1 MECHAR
7 KERDQLMKAKQNI
20 ELDSKSVEAI
30 QHQNEIERTRIG
42 GFGGSDA
49 KMFYKIGL
57 RGLSALSNSDK
68 KRIRVAKGID
78 EYKPIFQTEAM
89 RKGHEFEDWWTENDL
104 SKYTTKWER
113 EVKIEREL
121 ATNFKTFAHADVLM
135 EVRKQIYIIEL
146 KCLID
151 PLSAFEQYKAQLQW
165 YYVLG
170 VHNVH
175 LLIGDNSKGCDFEE
189 MPILEHDVKRDEQF
203 IKTLL
208 HGIKLLDDNWD
219 NLNLELPEEWTSEYL
234 LPFEATEVELMTNY
248 LQEIK
253 RLEVLIEEKKTNLLQ
268 FMQDNDVKSINS
280 ENYIITHVPAG
291 TTSRFNKAKL
301 LKDFPEIDESKYT
314 AVSERK
320 GYVTIKLK

>member
-1 MECHAR
+1 
-7 KERDQLMKAKQNI
+7 MKTIKQNI
-20 ELDSKSVEAI
+20 ELDSKVAEAI
-30 QHQNEIERTRIG
+30 QHQNEIERTRVG

-89 RKGHEFEDWWTENDL
+89 RKGHEFEDWWFRDSL
-104 SKYTTKWER
+104 YQYAPKWER

-121 ATNFKTFAHADVLM
+121 AINFKTFAHADVST
-135 EVRKQIYIIEL
+135 EVRKKIYIIEL

-165 YYVLG
+165 YYMLG
-170 VHNVH
+170 AHDVSIV
-175 LLIGDNSKGCDFEE
+175 IGDSSKGWDFDE
-189 MPILEHDVKRDEQF
+189 MSILTHDVERDEQF

-219 NLNLELPEEWTSEYL
+219 NLNLDLPEEWTSEDL

-253 RLEVLIEEKKTNLLQ
+253 RLESMIEEKKVNLLQ
-268 FMQDNDVKSINS
+268 FMQDNEVKSINS
-280 ENYIITHVPAG
+280 ENYIITNVPAG

-301 LKDFPEIDESKYT
+301 LKDFPEIDESEYT
-314 AVSERK
+314 TISERK

>member
-1 MECHAR
+1 M
-7 KERDQLMKAKQNI
+7 KQNI
-20 ELDSKSVEAI
+20 ELDKAIEAI
-30 QHQNEIERTRIG
+30 QHQNEIERTRTG

-57 RGLSALSNSDK
+57 KGLSALSNSDK

-89 RKGHEFEDWWTENDL
+89 RKGHEFEDWWFEDNLYLARST
-104 SKYTTKWER
+104 WER

-121 ATNFKTFAHADVLM
+121 ATNFKTFAHADASR
-135 EVRKQIYIIEL
+135 EVRKQIHVIEL
-146 KCLID
+146 KCLSD
-151 PLSAFEQYKAQLQW
+151 PSFAFEQYKAQLQW
-165 YYVLG
+165 YYMLG
-170 VHNVH
+170 AHSASI
-175 LLIGDNSKGCDFEE
+175 LIGDNSKGGDFDE
-189 MPILEHDVKRDEQF
+189 MPILEHYIKRDEQL
-203 IKTLL
+203 IKMLL
-208 HGIKLLDDNWD
+208 HGIKLLDDNWE
-219 NLNLELPEEWTSEYL
+219 NLNLNLPEEWTSEDL

-253 RLEVLIEEKKTNLLQ
+253 RLEVLIEEKKNNLLQ

-280 ENYIITHVPAG
+280 ENYIITNVPVG

-314 AVSERK
+314 TVSERK
-320 GYVTIKLK
+320 GYITIKLK

>member
-1 MECHAR
+1 MTT
-7 KERDQLMKAKQNI
+7 KQSL
-20 ELDSKSVEAI
+20 ELDSKSLEAI
-30 QHQNEIERTRIG
+30 QHQNEIERTRVG

-57 RGLSALSNSDK
+57 KGLSALSNSDK

-89 RKGHEFEDWWTENDL
+89 RKGHEFEDWWFKNSIYQQEN
-104 SKYTTKWER
+104 WER

-121 ATNFKTFAHADVLM
+121 ATNFKTFAHADIST
-135 EVRKQIYIIEL
+135 EVCKQIHIFEL
-146 KCLID
+146 KCLIN
-151 PLSAFEQYKAQLQW
+151 PSSAFEQYMAQMQW
-165 YYVLG
+165 YYMLG
-170 VHNVH
+170 AYGVSIV
-175 LLIGDNSKGCDFEE
+175 IGDNSKGGDFNE
-189 MPILEHDVKRDEQF
+189 MPILEHYIKRDEQI

-219 NLNLELPEEWTSEYL
+219 NLNLDLPEEWTSEDL

-253 RLEVLIEEKKTNLLQ
+253 KLEALVEEKKNNLLH
-268 FMQDNDVKSINS
+268 FMQDNGVKSINS
-280 ENYIITHVPAG
+280 ENYIITYVPEG

-314 AVSERK
+314 TISERK

>member
-1 MECHAR
+1 MIT
-7 KERDQLMKAKQNI
+7 KQDI
-20 ELDSKSVEAI
+20 ELDKSMEAI

-57 RGLSALSNSDK
+57 KGLSALSNSEK

-89 RKGHEFEDWWTENDL
+89 RKGHEFEDWWFENNIYQ
-104 SKYTTKWER
+104 YTGKWER
-113 EVKIEREL
+113 EVKIEMGL
-121 ATNFKTFAHADVLM
+121 ATNFKTFAHADILK
-135 EVRKQIYIIEL
+135 EVRKKIYIAEL

-151 PLSAFEQYKAQLQW
+151 PLSALEQYKAQLQW
-165 YYVLG
+165 YYMLG
-170 VHNVH
+170 AYGVS
-175 LLIGDNSKGCDFEE
+175 LLIGDNSKGDDFDE
-189 MPILEHDVKRDEQF
+189 MPILKHDVEREEQF

-208 HGIKLLDDNWD
+208 HGIKLLDDNWY
-219 NLNLELPEEWTSEYL
+219 NLNLELPEEWTSEDL

-253 RLEVLIEEKKTNLLQ
+253 RLESMIEEKKTNLLQ
-268 FMQDNDVKSINS
+268 FMQDNKVKSINS
-280 ENYIITHVPAG
+280 ENYIITNVPAG

-314 AVSERK
+314 TVSERK
-320 GYVTIKLK
+320 GYVTIKIK

>member
-1 MECHAR
+1 MTT
-7 KERDQLMKAKQNI
+7 KQSL
-20 ELDSKSVEAI
+20 ELDSKSLEAI
-30 QHQNEIERTRIG
+30 QHQNEIERTRVG

-68 KRIRVAKGID
+68 KRIRVAKGLD
-78 EYKPIFQTEAM
+78 EYKPVFQTEAM
-89 RKGHEFEDWWTENDL
+89 RKGHEFEDWWFEN
-104 SKYTTKWER
+104 SIYQQENWER

-121 ATNFKTFAHADVLM
+121 ATNFKTFAHADISK
-135 EVRKQIYIIEL
+135 EFRKKIYIIEL

-165 YYVLG
+165 YYMLG
-170 VHNVH
+170 ARNIRLV
-175 LLIGDNSKGCDFEE
+175 IGDSSKGWDFDE
-189 MPILEHDVKRDEQF
+189 MSISSHDVERDEQA

-208 HGIKLLDDNWD
+208 YGIKLLDDNWD
-219 NLNLELPEEWTSEYL
+219 NLDLKLPEEWTSEDL

-253 RLEVLIEEKKTNLLQ
+253 KLEALVEEKKANLLQ
-268 FMQDNDVKSINS
+268 FMQDNGVKSINS

-291 TTSRFNKAKL
+291 TTSRFNKTKL
-301 LKDFPEIDESKYT
+301 LKDYPEIDESKYT
-314 AVSERK
+314 TVSERK

>member
-1 MECHAR
+1 MTT
-7 KERDQLMKAKQNI
+7 KQN
-20 ELDSKSVEAI
+20 LKVNKSIEAI
-30 QHQNEIERTRIG
+30 QHQNEIERTRVG

-89 RKGHEFEDWWTENDL
+89 RKGHEFEDWYY
-104 SKYTTKWER
+104 SKIDSIEKRTIRR
-113 EVKIEREL
+113 EFKIYSFEAR
-121 ATNFKTFAHADVLM
+121 NFDTFAHADLCDIQSKIA
-135 EVRKQIYIIEL
+135 EEL
-146 KCLID
+146 KFLQNPNI
-151 PLSAFEQYKAQLQW
+151 AVAEAQYMAQLQW
-165 YYVLG
+165 YYMLG
-170 VHNVH
+170 VREVR
-175 LLIGDNSKGCDFEE
+175 LTVGDSSDYDSMEVGHSGVN
-189 MPILEHDVKRDEQF
+189 INTVVIARDEEF
-203 IKTLL
+203 IETLRL
-208 HGIKLLDDNWD
+208 GVNILDDNWE
-219 NLNLELPEEWTSEYL
+219 NLNLELPEEWTSEDL

-253 RLEVLIEEKKTNLLQ
+253 RLEVLIEEKKNNLLQ
-268 FMQDNDVKSINS
+268 FMQDNGVKSINS
-280 ENYIITHVPAG
+280 ENYIITHVPEG

-314 AVSERK
+314 TVSERK

>member
-1 MECHAR
+1 MTT
-7 KERDQLMKAKQNI
+7 KQSL
-20 ELDSKSVEAI
+20 ELDSKSIEAI
-30 QHQNEIERTRIG
+30 QHQNEIERTRVG

-78 EYKPIFQTEAM
+78 EYKPVYQTEAM
-89 RKGHEFEDWWTENDL
+89 RKGHEFEDWWFRDSIYLEGP
-104 SKYTTKWER
+104 KWER
-113 EVKIEREL
+113 EVKIKKGL
-121 ATNFKTFAHADVLM
+121 ATNFKTFAHADALM
-135 EVRKQIYIIEL
+135 EVRKQIHIIEL
-146 KCLID
+146 KCLTD
-151 PLSAFEQYKAQLQW
+151 PSSALEQYKAQLQW
-165 YYVLG
+165 YYILG
-170 VHNVH
+170 AHSVFI
-175 LLIGDNSKGCDFEE
+175 LIGDNSKGDDFDE
-189 MPILEHDVKRDEQF
+189 MPILKHSIERDEQF

-219 NLNLELPEEWTSEYL
+219 NLDLELQEEWTSEDL

-253 RLEVLIEEKKTNLLQ
+253 KLEALVEEKKNNLLH
-268 FMQDNDVKSINS
+268 FMQDNGVKSINS
-280 ENYIITHVPAG
+280 ENYIITYTPAG

-301 LKDFPEIDESKYT
+301 LKDHPEIDESKYT
-314 AVSERK
+314 TVSERK

>member
-1 MECHAR
+1 MTT
-7 KERDQLMKAKQNI
+7 KQNI
-20 ELDSKSVEAI
+20 ELDKEIQAL
-30 QHQNEIERTRIG
+30 QHQNEIQRTRVG

-89 RKGHEFEDWWTENDL
+89 KKGHEFEDWYWENHL
-104 SKYTTKWER
+104 SER
-113 EVKIEREL
+113 GREL
-121 ATNFKTFAHADVLM
+121 YQREFKLRGKLTKNFDIFAHADLCD
-135 EVRKQIYIIEL
+135 RQSKIIEEL
-146 KCLID
+146 KFLSNTLDID
-151 PLSAFEQYKAQLQW
+151 KYEAQGQW
-165 YYVLG
+165 YYMLG
-170 VHNVH
+170 AQEVYFIV
-175 LLIGDNSKGCDFEE
+175 GDSTKI
-189 MPILEHDVKRDEQF
+189 MLEKVAEYNRPFIKTIWLKRDEQV
-203 IKTLL
+203 IDTLL
-208 HGIKLLDDNWD
+208 HGISILDDNWD
-219 NLNLELPEEWTSEYL
+219 NLNLELPEEWTSEDL

-253 RLEVLIEEKKTNLLQ
+253 RLEVLIEEKKTSLLQ
-268 FMQDNDVKSINS
+268 FMQDNEVKSINS
-280 ENYIITHVPAG
+280 ENYIITHVPEG

>member
-1 MECHAR
+1 MTT
-7 KERDQLMKAKQNI
+7 KQNI
-20 ELDSKSVEAI
+20 ELDKSMEAI
-30 QHQNEIERTRIG
+30 QHQNEIERTRVG

-57 RGLSALSNSDK
+57 RGLKALSNSDK

-78 EYKPIFQTEAM
+78 EYKPVYQTEAM
-89 RKGHEFEDWWTENDL
+89 RKGHEFEDWWFKNSIYQQEN
-104 SKYTTKWER
+104 WER
-113 EVKIEREL
+113 EVKIERKL
-121 ATNFKTFAHADVLM
+121 ATNFKTFAHADISK
-135 EVRKQIYIIEL
+135 EFRKKIYIIEL

-165 YYVLG
+165 YYMLG
-170 VHNVH
+170 ARDIRLV
-175 LLIGDNSKGCDFEE
+175 IGDSSKGWDFNE
-189 MPILEHDVKRDEQF
+189 MSISTHYVERDEQF

-208 HGIKLLDDNWD
+208 HGIKLLDDNWE
-219 NLNLELPEEWTSEYL
+219 NLNLGLPEEWTSEDL

-253 RLEVLIEEKKTNLLQ
+253 RLESIIEEKKANLLQ
-268 FMQDNDVKSINS
+268 FMQDNGVKSINS

-291 TTSRFNKAKL
+291 TTSRFNKTKL
-301 LKDFPEIDESKYT
+301 LKDYPEIDESKYT
-314 AVSERK
+314 TISERK

>member
-1 MECHAR
+1 MTT
-7 KERDQLMKAKQNI
+7 KQSL
-20 ELDSKSVEAI
+20 ELDIKEMEAL
-30 QHQNEIERTRIG
+30 QHQNEIEHTRVG

-89 RKGHEFEDWWTENDL
+89 RKGHEFEDWWFEN
-104 SKYTTKWER
+104 SIYQQENWER

-121 ATNFKTFAHADVLM
+121 ATNFKTFAHADVST
-135 EVRKQIYIIEL
+135 EVHKQIHIFEL

-151 PLSAFEQYKAQLQW
+151 PSSAFEQYMAQLQW
-165 YYVLG
+165 YYMLG
-170 VHNVH
+170 AYGVSIV
-175 LLIGDNSKGCDFEE
+175 IGDNSKGGDFSE
-189 MPILEHDVKRDEQF
+189 MPILEHYIKRDEQF

-219 NLNLELPEEWTSEYL
+219 NINLELPEEWTSEDL

-253 RLEVLIEEKKTNLLQ
+253 RLEILIEEKKNNLLH
-268 FMQDNDVKSINS
+268 FMQDNGVKSINS
-280 ENYIITHVPAG
+280 ENYIIMYVPAG
-291 TTSRFNKAKL
+291 TTSRFNKARL
-301 LKDFPEIDESKYT
+301 LKDYPEIDESKYT
-314 AVSERK
+314 TVSERK
-320 GYVTIKLK
+320 EYVTIKLK

>member
-1 MECHAR
+1 MTT
-7 KERDQLMKAKQNI
+7 KQDI
-20 ELDSKSVEAI
+20 ELDKSIEAI

-57 RGLSALSNSDK
+57 KGLSALSNSDK

-89 RKGHEFEDWWTENDL
+89 RKGHEFEDWHY
-104 SKYTTKWER
+104 SKIDNTKKGIIKR
-113 EVKIEREL
+113 EFKICSFDAR
-121 ATNFKTFAHADVLM
+121 NFDTFAHADLYDTQYSIV
-135 EVRKQIYIIEL
+135 EEL
-146 KCLID
+146 KFLQD
-151 PLSAFEQYKAQLQW
+151 PNITVAKNQYMAQLQW
-165 YYVLG
+165 YYMLG
-170 VHNVH
+170 VKEVK
-175 LLIGDNSKGCDFEE
+175 LTVGDSNDYALVKFEYSGVRVNTVT
-189 MPILEHDVKRDEQF
+189 IARDEEF
-203 IKTLL
+203 IETLRV
-208 HGIKLLDDNWD
+208 GVNILDSNWD
-219 NLNLELPEEWTSEYL
+219 YLNLELPEEWTSEDL

-280 ENYIITHVPAG
+280 ENYIIANVPEG

-314 AVSERK
+314 TVSDRK

>member
-1 MECHAR
+1 MTT
-7 KERDQLMKAKQNI
+7 KQDI
-20 ELDSKSVEAI
+20 ELNKSIEAI
-30 QHQNEIERTRIG
+30 LHQNEIERTRIG

-57 RGLSALSNSDK
+57 KGLSALSNSDK

-89 RKGHEFEDWWTENDL
+89 RKGHEFEDWWFEDSL
-104 SKYTTKWER
+104 CQDAKWER
-113 EVKIEREL
+113 EAKIEREL
-121 ATNFKTFAHADVLM
+121 ATNFKTFAHADVLK
-135 EVRKQIYIIEL
+135 EVHKRISIIEL
-146 KCLID
+146 KCLVD

-165 YYVLG
+165 YYMLG
-170 VHNVH
+170 AHSVSIS
-175 LLIGDNSKGCDFEE
+175 IGDSSKGWNFGE
-189 MPILEHDVKRDEQF
+189 MSISTHDVERDEQF

-208 HGIKLLDDNWD
+208 HGIKLLDDNWY
-219 NLNLELPEEWTSEYL
+219 NLNLDLPEEWTSEDL

-253 RLEVLIEEKKTNLLQ
+253 RLESLIEEKKNNLLE
-268 FMQDNDVKSINS
+268 FMQDNEVKSINS
-280 ENYIITHVPAG
+280 ENYIITNVPEG
-291 TTSRFNKAKL
+291 TTSRFDKEKL

-314 AVSERK
+314 TVSERK

>member
-1 MECHAR
+1 MNTNLELNNKAMEA
-7 KERDQLMKAKQNI
+7 L
-20 ELDSKSVEAI
+20 

-89 RKGHEFEDWWTENDL
+89 RKGHEFEDWWSENNI
-104 SKYTTKWER
+104 YQHATKWER

-121 ATNFKTFAHADVLM
+121 ATNFKTFAHADVLT

-151 PLSAFEQYKAQLQW
+151 PLSALEQYKAQLQW
-165 YYVLG
+165 YYMLG
-170 VHNVH
+170 AYTISIV
-175 LLIGDNSKGCDFEE
+175 IGDSSKGWNFGE
-189 MPILEHDVKRDEQF
+189 MPILTHDIGRDEQF

-208 HGIKLLDDNWD
+208 HGVRLLDDNWD
-219 NLNLELPEEWTSEYL
+219 NLNLELPEEWTSEDL

-253 RLEVLIEEKKTNLLQ
+253 RLEELIEEKKINLLQ
-268 FMQDNDVKSINS
+268 FMQDNGVKNINS
-280 ENYIITHVPAG
+280 ENYIITHVPEG

-314 AVSERK
+314 TVSERK